1 MEREGKDLAEGLGPA
16 VQPVV
21 DQALLA
27 HLGDDWRDLLGGA
40 SKVAVG
46 LGLDGC
52 DQLEGHTGLAGGRLQ
67 EADLAAAQD
76 RDLDGRA
83 DLQVAAAGL
92 GDLNGGQGGQG
103 RVVEDGVALGFDL
116 VLPGGADLGHAA
128 ALGDLAVDELGAPD
142 NEGILPVRVVQGLEV
157 APLVADLGAEDGVEH
172 ARDAV
177 GVDCFLVGVDHLDQ
191 VLTVKDGV
199 FGQADGAVSVGRVV
213 AEAAHRIDGFLGPL
227 GVPLLGL
234 DLVQELG
241 LGHVEPTEDHSSG
254 LDVGGL
260 GREDQLVVGRQGCD
274 HGLVRDHGGNG
285 EIALALGAQV
295 ADGLEGP
302 ALAQVGEGRK
312 EELRGLV
319 VGLGVG
325 DEVGQVGQDGV
336 RGRLGGQGHDLV
348 HGQVL
353 LALSEFLLPG
363 DVDAGPAV
371 GPEVL
376 GEQLNL
382 TGEVIVHL
390 RIDRPVH
397 QVVRGDGLVELADVG
412 GADAEH

>member
-1 MEREGKDLAEGLGPA
+1 M
-16 VQPVV
+16 
-21 DQALLA
+21 
-27 HLGDDWRDLLGGA
+27 
-40 SKVAVG
+40 
-46 LGLDGC
+46 
-52 DQLEGHTGLAGGRLQ
+52 Q

-142 NEGILPVRVVQGLEV
+142 NEGILAVRVVQGLEV

-177 GVDCFLVGVDHLDQ
+177 GVDCFLVGVNHLDQ
-191 VLTVKDGV
+191 VLAVEDRV
-199 FGQADGAVSVGRVV
+199 LGQADGGVGVGRVV
-213 AEAAHRIDGFLGPL
+213 AEAAHRVDRLLGPL

-241 LGHVEPTEDHSSG
+241 LGHVEPAEDYPGG

-260 GREDQLVVGRQGCD
+260 GREDQLVVGRQGGD
-274 HGLVRDHGGNG
+274 HGLVRDHRGDG
-285 EIALALGAQV
+285 ELALALGAQV

-302 ALAQVGEGRK
+302 ALAQVGEGRE

-325 DEVGQVGQDGV
+325 DEVGQVG
-336 RGRLGGQGHDLV
+336 
-348 HGQVL
+348 
-353 LALSEFLLPG
+353 
-363 DVDAGPAV
+363 
-371 GPEVL
+371 
-376 GEQLNL
+376 
-382 TGEVIVHL
+382 
-390 RIDRPVH
+390 
-397 QVVRGDGLVELADVG
+397 
-412 GADAEH
+412 